1 MKKRYVV
8 FGMSVVLAV
17 SLAVPALG
25 GPSNPAATISAGAKK
40 IAKQALKAAQDAQN
54 SANQA
59 QDSANQ
65 AQTTA
70 TQAQNTA
77 NQANTAAQ
85 AAQTA
90 ANNAQAAADAAQAT
104 ANNKLDDPS
113 FQAGDTV
120 GPNAATTKTSFA
132 ICPDGTSVT
141 GGGFTMGG
149 TDPHDAV
156 PTLSSPYFNSWV
168 AAAREIGGNTAT
180 NWSLTANA
188 LCATNPDA
196 P

>member
-59 QDSANQ
+59 QN
-65 AQTTA
+65 TA

-90 ANNAQAAADAAQAT
+90 ANNAQAAADAAQTT
-104 ANNKLDDPS
+104 ANGKLDDPS
-113 FQAGDTV
+113 FQSGDTD
-120 GPNAATTKTSFA
+120 GPNADSTKQSVA

-141 GGGFTMGG
+141 GGGFVMGG
-149 TDPHDAV
+149 TDPQDAV
-156 PTLSSPYFNSWV
+156 PTISSSYVNAWI
-168 AAAREIGGNTAT
+168 AAGREIGGNTAT
-180 NWSLTANA
+180 DWSLSANA

>member
-1 MKKRYVV
+1 MRKRYVV
-8 FGMSVVLAV
+8 FGMSMVLAV

-40 IAKQALKAAQDAQN
+40 IAKQALQAAQAAQN
-54 SANQA
+54 
-59 QDSANQ
+59 SANQ

-113 FQAGDTV
+113 FQAGTTV

-149 TDPHDAV
+149 TDPEDAV